1 MACDGIKRFARLRG
15 SLVNS
20 PLPNT
25 IMLSFFQDP
34 VDDAAAAA
42 NGAENADAETSLT
55 DVISDP
61 NALLENVKALAVEHG
76 PKLVGALVT
85 LIIGLWVVGKITAG
99 LRKAIGKTNVDDM
112 LANFLGGIVGML
124 LKVILFIA
132 VLGMVGVETTSFA
145 AILAAA
151 GFAIGMALSGTLG
164 NFAAGVMI
172 LLFRPFKN
180 GDFIEAAGEA
190 GVVEEIS
197 VFMTKMRT
205 GDNKQILIPNS
216 AVTGGNITNYSAKPT
231 RRVDL
236 VIGIS
241 YDDDIK
247 KAHEV
252 LNRILGEKDYVL
264 KDPAWTV
271 AVSELGDNSVNFVV
285 RPWVKSADY
294 WSAYFDLTE
303 TIKLTFDQE
312 GLNFPY
318 PQRDVHLY
326 QQS

>member
-1 MACDGIKRFARLRG
+1 MARDGIKRFARLRG

>member
-1 MACDGIKRFARLRG
+1 
-15 SLVNS
+15 
-20 PLPNT
+20 
-25 IMLSFFQDP
+25 MLFLFQDP
-34 VDDAAAAA
+34 EAAAEAGGESEA
-42 NGAENADAETSLT
+42 GGNSIN
-55 DVISDP
+55 DVLADP
-61 NALLENVKALAVEHG
+61 NAALEAVKDFAIEHG
-76 PKLVGALVT
+76 PGVLGALVT
-85 LIIGLWVVGKITAG
+85 LIIGLWVVGKITKG
-99 LRKAIGKTNVDDM
+99 LRKAIGKTNVDPM

-124 LKVILFIA
+124 LKVILVIA

-205 GDNKQILIPNS
+205 GDNKQILVPNS
-216 AVTGGNITNYSAKPT
+216 SVTGGNITNYSAKPT
-231 RRVDL
+231 RRIDL
-236 VIGIS
+236 VVGIS

-252 LNRILGEKDYVL
+252 LNRIMEQHEKVM
-264 KDPAWTV
+264 KDPAWTI

-285 RPWVKSADY
+285 RPWVASGDY
-294 WSAYFDLTE
+294 WPVRFELIE

-312 GLNFPY
+312 GLNFPF

-326 QQS
+326 NAN

>member
-1 MACDGIKRFARLRG
+1 MFFL
-15 SLVNS
+15 
-20 PLPNT
+20 
-25 IMLSFFQDP
+25 FQDP
-34 VDDAAAAA
+34 EASTEA
-42 NGAENADAETSLT
+42 GGETEAGG
-55 DVISDP
+55 
-61 NALLENVKALAVEHG
+61 NALNDALSNPDEALNAVKDFTIEKGPAVI
-76 PKLVGALVT
+76 GALVT
-85 LIIGLWVVGKITAG
+85 LVIGLWVVGKITKG
-99 LRKAIGKTNVDDM
+99 LRKAIGKANVDPM
-112 LANFLGGIVGML
+112 LANFLGSLVGML

-151 GFAIGMALSGTLG
+151 GFAVGMALSGTLG

-205 GDNKQILIPNS
+205 GDNKQILVPNS
-216 AVTGGNITNYSAKPT
+216 SITGGNITNYSAKPT
-231 RRVDL
+231 RRIDL

-252 LNRILGEKDYVL
+252 LNRIMEQHEQVL
-264 KDPAWTV
+264 KDPAWTI

-285 RPWVKSADY
+285 RPWVNSGDY
-294 WSAYFDLTE
+294 WPVRFELIE
-303 TIKLTFDQE
+303 QIKLTFDQE

-318 PQRDVHLY
+318 PQRDVHIHNAN
-326 QQS
+326 

>member
-1 MACDGIKRFARLRG
+1 
-15 SLVNS
+15 
-20 PLPNT
+20 
-25 IMLSFFQDP
+25 MLFLFQDP
-34 VDDAAAAA
+34 A
-42 NGAENADAETSLT
+42 NEGGENTTPPETET
-55 DVISDP
+55 GGFDI
-61 NALLENVKALAVEHG
+61 NALIDQVKDFAIDRG
-76 PKLVGALVT
+76 PTVIGALVT
-85 LIIGLWVVGKITAG
+85 LIIGLWIVKKITAG
-99 LRKAIGKTNVDDM
+99 IRKAIGKTNVDAM
-112 LANFLGGIVGML
+112 LGNFLGDIVGMV
-124 LKVILFIA
+124 LKVVLFIA

-151 GFAIGMALSGTLG
+151 GFAVGMALSGTLG
-164 NFAAGVMI
+164 NFASGVMI

-180 GDFIEAAGEA
+180 GDFVEAAGHA

-216 AVTGGNITNYSAKPT
+216 SVTGGSITNYSAKET

-236 VIGIS
+236 VIGIG

-247 KAHEV
+247 KTHDV

-294 WSAYFDLTE
+294 WTAYFDLTE
-303 TIKLTFDQE
+303 SIKLTFDAE
-312 GLNFPY
+312 GISFPY

-326 QQS
+326 NKN

>member
-1 MACDGIKRFARLRG
+1 
-15 SLVNS
+15 
-20 PLPNT
+20 
-25 IMLSFFQDP
+25 
-34 VDDAAAAA
+34 
-42 NGAENADAETSLT
+42 
-55 DVISDP
+55 
-61 NALLENVKALAVEHG
+61 
-76 PKLVGALVT
+76 
-85 LIIGLWVVGKITAG
+85 
-99 LRKAIGKTNVDDM
+99 
-112 LANFLGGIVGML
+112 
-124 LKVILFIA
+124 
-132 VLGMVGVETTSFA
+132 MVGVETTSFA

-205 GDNKQILIPNS
+205 GDNKQILVPNS
-216 AVTGGNITNYSAKPT
+216 SVTGGNITNYSAKPT
-231 RRVDL
+231 RRIDL
-236 VIGIS
+236 VVGIS

-252 LNRILGEKDYVL
+252 LNRIMEQHEKVM
-264 KDPAWTV
+264 KDPAWTI

-285 RPWVKSADY
+285 RPWVASGDY
-294 WSAYFDLTE
+294 WPVRFELIE

-312 GLNFPY
+312 GLNFPF

-326 QQS
+326 NAN

>member
-1 MACDGIKRFARLRG
+1 
-15 SLVNS
+15 
-20 PLPNT
+20 
-25 IMLSFFQDP
+25 MLSFFQAQ
-34 VDDAAAAA
+34 DDAAAAA
-42 NGAENADAETSLT
+42 ANEAESGETSSTLN
-55 DVISDP
+55 DVINDP
-61 NALLENVKALAVEHG
+61 NAALEQLKELAIEHG

-85 LIIGLWVVGKITAG
+85 LVIGLWIVGKSTKAR
-99 LRKAIGKTNVDDM
+99 RKAIGKTNVDEM
-112 LANFLGGIVGML
+112 LPNFRGGIVGML

-180 GDFIEAAGEA
+180 GDFVEVAGEA

-205 GDNKQILIPNS
+205 GDNKQILIPNA

-285 RPWVKSADY
+285 RPWVNSADY

>member
-1 MACDGIKRFARLRG
+1 MLFTHAF
-15 SLVNS
+15 
-20 PLPNT
+20 LPQEGT
-25 IMLSFFQDP
+25 DQ
-34 VDDAAAAA
+34 A
-42 NGAENADAETSLT
+42 AETAAGTESLPPEGDDSTLLGST
-55 DVISDP
+55 D
-61 NALLENVKALAVEHG
+61 EAVEMMI
-76 PKLVGALVT
+76 ALKDWAIEFAPT
-85 LIIGLWVVGKITAG
+85 LIGAVLTLLIGLWISKLLARGVEKGLGKANMDPMLGSFLAKLIKMVLTAIVLVSVVGQ
-99 LRKAIGKTNVDDM
+99 L
-112 LANFLGGIVGML
+112 
-124 LKVILFIA
+124 
-132 VLGMVGVETTSFA
+132 GVETTSFA

-172 LLFRPFKN
+172 LLFRPFKT
-180 GDFIEAAGEA
+180 GHFVEVAGHA
-190 GVVEEIS
+190 GVVENIN
-197 VFMTKMRT
+197 VFMTEMRT

-216 AVTGGNITNYSAKPT
+216 EITAGSITNYSAKDT

-252 LNRILGEKDYVL
+252 LNRVLDQNDKVL

-271 AVSELGDNSVNFVV
+271 AVSELGADSVNFVV

-294 WSAYFDLTE
+294 WGVYFDLTE
-303 TIKLTFDQE
+303 TIKLTFDKE

-318 PQRDVHLY
+318 PQRDVHIHQ

>member
-1 MACDGIKRFARLRG
+1 M
-15 SLVNS
+15 
-20 PLPNT
+20 
-25 IMLSFFQDP
+25 FFTHLTTQE
-34 VDDAAAAA
+34 
-42 NGAENADAETSLT
+42 GADAPTQEGTETAVTETAGQTPETETGGDLMPT
-55 DVISDP
+55 
-61 NALLENVKALAVEHG
+61 NLEEATEMMVAFKNWAIAFA
-76 PKLVGALVT
+76 PSLVGAILT
-85 LIIGLWVVGKITAG
+85 LFIGLWISK
-99 LRKAIGKTNVDDM
+99 M
-112 LANFLGGIVGML
+112 LARGVEKGLGKANMDPMLGGFMAKLVKM
-124 LKVILFIA
+124 ILTA
-132 VLGMVGVETTSFA
+132 VVLISVVDQLGVETTSFA

-172 LLFRPFKN
+172 LLFRPFKT
-180 GDFIEAAGEA
+180 GHFVEVAGHA
-190 GVVEEIS
+190 GVVENIN
-197 VFMTKMRT
+197 VFMTEMRT

-216 AVTGGNITNYSAKPT
+216 EITAGSITNYSAKDT

-252 LNRILGEKDYVL
+252 LNRILDEDERVL

-271 AVSELGDNSVNFVV
+271 AVSELGADSVNFVV
-285 RPWVKSADY
+285 RPWVKSGDY
-294 WSAYFDLTE
+294 WPTYFGLTE
-303 TIKLTFDQE
+303 TIKLTFDKE

>member
-1 MACDGIKRFARLRG
+1 MRFLFQEA
-15 SLVNS
+15 NS
-20 PLPNT
+20 NGNYAEGKA
-25 IMLSFFQDP
+25 SDDP
-34 VDDAAAAA
+34 ID
-42 NGAENADAETSLT
+42 L
-55 DVISDP
+55 SDP
-61 NALLENVKALAVEHG
+61 SALIATIKEKAIEHG
-76 PKLVGALVT
+76 PGVLGALVT
-85 LIIGLWVVGKITAG
+85 LVIGLWAIGKATKG
-99 LRKAIGKTNVDDM
+99 LRKAIAKTNVDEM

-124 LKVILFIA
+124 LKVVLFIA

-151 GFAIGMALSGTLG
+151 GFAIGMALSGTLS

-180 GDFIEAAGEA
+180 GDFVEVAGEA

-197 VFMTKMRT
+197 VFMTRMRT

-216 AVTGGNITNYSAKPT
+216 AVTDSNITNYSANST

-236 VIGIS
+236 VIGIG

-247 KAHEV
+247 KAHQV
-252 LNRILGEKDYVL
+252 LNRILGEKGYIL

-285 RPWVKSADY
+285 RPWVNRADY
-294 WSAYFDLTE
+294 WKAYYDLTE

-312 GLNFPY
+312 GLSFPY
-318 PQRDVHLY
+318 PQRDVHLHNAK
-326 QQS
+326 

>member
-1 MACDGIKRFARLRG
+1 M
-15 SLVNS
+15 
-20 PLPNT
+20 
-25 IMLSFFQDP
+25 FFLFQEAD
-34 VDDAAAAA
+34 A
-42 NGAENADAETSLT
+42 NGADGAADTQTPPAT
-55 DVISDP
+55 DEKLDLSDP
-61 NALLENVKALAVEHG
+61 GAIIEMIQEKAIEHG
-76 PKLVGALVT
+76 PGIVGALVT
-85 LIIGLWVVGKITAG
+85 LVIGLWIVGKITKG
-99 LRKAIGKTNVDDM
+99 IRKAIGATNVDEM

-124 LKVILFIA
+124 LKVVLFIA

-180 GDFIEAAGEA
+180 GDFVEVAGEA

-205 GDNKQILIPNS
+205 GDNKQILIPNA

-271 AVSELGDNSVNFVV
+271 AVSELGADSVNFVV
-285 RPWVKSADY
+285 RPWVKSSDY

-318 PQRDVHLY
+318 PQRDVHIHNAN
-326 QQS
+326 

>member
-1 MACDGIKRFARLRG
+1 MFFLR
-15 SLVNS
+15 
-20 PLPNT
+20 
-25 IMLSFFQDP
+25 QDP
-34 VDDAAAAA
+34 
-42 NGAENADAETSLT
+42 ETAT
-55 DVISDP
+55 GHEGNTEATG
-61 NALLENVKALAVEHG
+61 NALNDALSKPDELLSAAKDFAIVMGPAVI
-76 PKLVGALVT
+76 GALVT
-85 LIIGLWVVGKITAG
+85 LILGLWVVGKTTKG
-99 LRKAIGKTNVDDM
+99 LRKAIGKANVDPM
-112 LANFLGGIVGML
+112 LANFLAGVVGML
-124 LKVILFIA
+124 LKVIVVIA

-151 GFAIGMALSGTLG
+151 GFAVGMALSGTLG

-205 GDNKQILIPNS
+205 GDNKQILVPNS
-216 AVTGGNITNYSAKPT
+216 SITGGNITNYSAKPT
-231 RRVDL
+231 RRIDL

-247 KAHEV
+247 KAHDV
-252 LNRILGEKDYVL
+252 LHHIMEQHEMVL
-264 KDPAWTV
+264 KDPAWTI

-285 RPWVKSADY
+285 RPWVNSGDY
-294 WSAYFDLTE
+294 WPARYDLIE
-303 TIKLTFDQE
+303 QIKLTFDQE

-318 PQRDVHLY
+318 PQRDVHIHNAN
-326 QQS
+326 

>member
-1 MACDGIKRFARLRG
+1 
-15 SLVNS
+15 
-20 PLPNT
+20 
-25 IMLSFFQDP
+25 MLSQAASEETDQTTTAAQDGAGGGQTEESKLDLTNP
-34 VDDAAAAA
+34 EDAM
-42 NGAENADAETSLT
+42 
-55 DVISDP
+55 
-61 NALLENVKALAVEHG
+61 KALAEFQEWAIG
-76 PKLVGALVT
+76 YAPKFVGAILT
-85 LIIGLWVVGKITAG
+85 LFIGLWISK
-99 LRKAIGKTNVDDM
+99 M
-112 LANFLGGIVGML
+112 LARGVEKALSKANMEPMLGGFLAKLIKM
-124 LKVILFIA
+124 ILTAVVLIA
-132 VLGMVGVETTSFA
+132 VVDQLGVPTTSFA

-172 LLFRPFKN
+172 LLFRPFRT
-180 GDFIEAAGEA
+180 GHFVEVAGHA
-190 GVVEEIS
+190 GVVENIN
-197 VFMTKMRT
+197 VFMTEMRT

-216 AVTGGNITNYSAKPT
+216 EITAGSITNYSAKDT

-252 LNRILGEKDYVL
+252 LNRILENHELVL

-271 AVSELGDNSVNFVV
+271 AVSELGADSVNFVV

-294 WSAYFDLTE
+294 WGAYFALTE
-303 TIKLTFDQE
+303 EIKLTFDKE

-326 QQS
+326 QQQS

>member
-1 MACDGIKRFARLRG
+1 M
-15 SLVNS
+15 
-20 PLPNT
+20 
-25 IMLSFFQDP
+25 FFLFQEAD
-34 VDDAAAAA
+34 A
-42 NGAENADAETSLT
+42 NGAEGAAETQNPAVNNQKL
-55 DVISDP
+55 DLSDP
-61 NALLENVKALAVEHG
+61 GAILEMIQEKAIEHG
-76 PKLVGALVT
+76 LGVIGALVT
-85 LIIGLWVVGKITAG
+85 LVIGLWIAGKITKG
-99 LRKAIGKTNVDDM
+99 VRKAIGKTDVDEM
-112 LANFLGGIVGML
+112 LGNFLGGLVGMV
-124 LKVILFIA
+124 LKVVLFIA

-172 LLFRPFKN
+172 LLFRPFKI
-180 GDFIEAAGEA
+180 GDFVEVAGEA

-197 VFMTKMRT
+197 VFMTRMRT
-205 GDNKQILIPNS
+205 GDNKQILIPNA
-216 AVTGGNITNYSAKPT
+216 AVTGDNITNYSAKPT

-247 KAHEV
+247 KAHAV

-271 AVSELGDNSVNFVV
+271 AVSELGADSVNFVV
-285 RPWVKSADY
+285 RPWVKSANY

-318 PQRDVHLY
+318 PQRDVHIRNAN
-326 QQS
+326 

>member
-1 MACDGIKRFARLRG
+1 MFFLFQEADG
-15 SLVNS
+15 
-20 PLPNT
+20 
-25 IMLSFFQDP
+25 
-34 VDDAAAAA
+34 AAET
-42 NGAENADAETSLT
+42 AENANGGSNESLDLT
-55 DVISDP
+55 DP
-61 NALLENVKALAVEHG
+61 GALVEKIKALAIEHG
-76 PKLVGALVT
+76 PAAIGALVT
-85 LIIGLWVVGKITAG
+85 LVIGLWVIGKVTKGI
-99 LRKAIGKTNVDDM
+99 RKAIGKTNVDDM
-112 LANFLGGIVGML
+112 LASFLGGIVGMM
-124 LKVILFIA
+124 LKVVLFIA

-151 GFAIGMALSGTLG
+151 GFAVGMALSGTLG

-216 AVTGGNITNYSAKPT
+216 AVTGGNITNYSTKPT

-252 LNRILGEKDYVL
+252 LNRVLDQNEKVL
-264 KDPAWTV
+264 KDPAWTI

-285 RPWVKSADY
+285 RPWVNSGDY
-294 WSAYFDLTE
+294 WPTRFELIE

-318 PQRDVHLY
+318 PQRDVHLHNVN
-326 QQS
+326 

>member
-1 MACDGIKRFARLRG
+1 
-15 SLVNS
+15 
-20 PLPNT
+20 
-25 IMLSFFQDP
+25 MLSFFQDP
-34 VDDAAAAA
+34 ASPPQE
-42 NGAENADAETSLT
+42 GADEGTTNEVSETINNL
-55 DVISDP
+55 IEDP
-61 NALLENVKALAVEHG
+61 NAVLEQLKDFAIEKG
-76 PKLVGALVT
+76 PGLIGALLT
-85 LIIGLWVVGKITAG
+85 LIIGLWVVGKVTKGI
-99 LRKAIGKTNVDDM
+99 RKAIGKTKVDDM

-124 LKVILFIA
+124 LKVILLIA

-190 GVVEEIS
+190 GIVEEIS

-252 LNRILGEKDYVL
+252 LNRILGEKDYIL
-264 KDPAWTV
+264 QDPAWTV

-285 RPWVKSADY
+285 RPWVNSADY
-294 WSAYFDLTE
+294 WTAYFDLTE

-326 QQS
+326 QMNG

>member
-1 MACDGIKRFARLRG
+1 MFFL
-15 SLVNS
+15 
-20 PLPNT
+20 
-25 IMLSFFQDP
+25 FQDP
-34 VDDAAAAA
+34 EAATEA
-42 NGAENADAETSLT
+42 GGETEAGG
-55 DVISDP
+55 
-61 NALLENVKALAVEHG
+61 NALNDALSNPDEALNAVKDFAIEKG
-76 PKLVGALVT
+76 PAAIGALVT
-85 LIIGLWVVGKITAG
+85 LVIGLWVVGKITKG
-99 LRKAIGKTNVDDM
+99 LRKAIGKANVDPM

-124 LKVILFIA
+124 LKVILVIA
-132 VLGMVGVETTSFA
+132 VLEMVGVKTTSFA

-205 GDNKQILIPNS
+205 GDNKQILVPNS
-216 AVTGGNITNYSAKPT
+216 SITGGNITNYSTKPT
-231 RRVDL
+231 RRIDL
-236 VIGIS
+236 VVGIH

-252 LNRILGEKDYVL
+252 LNRILEQHEKVL

-285 RPWVKSADY
+285 RPWVASGDY
-294 WSAYFDLTE
+294 WPVRFELIE

-312 GLNFPY
+312 GLNFPF

-326 QQS
+326 NAN